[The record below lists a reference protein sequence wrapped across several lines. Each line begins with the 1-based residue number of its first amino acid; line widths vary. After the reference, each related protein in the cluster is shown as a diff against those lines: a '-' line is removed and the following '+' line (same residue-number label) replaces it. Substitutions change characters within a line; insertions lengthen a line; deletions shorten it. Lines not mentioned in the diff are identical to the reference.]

1 MGVRNNV
8 VGRHGACFAAVVQA
22 NLVGLAV
29 TDKFQTNPSTFV
41 TEYEMESG
49 TSGVTVELVG
59 SNVDTPDERD
69 PGLST
74 ATIVIIAACAAVFL
88 VVVALAVRHFCCQRQ
103 AQFTSV
109 GGGHNAQEFF
119 PETELTSYAKH
130 QQLQSPIAGSG
141 GVVAHM
147 NPVADHSPLVGDDTT
162 QRATRRKG
170 GKSSRAR
177 PVRTA
182 SSRRV

>member
-1 MGVRNNV
+1 M

-88 VVVALAVRHFCCQRQ
+88 VVRWPCSWQHL
-103 AQFTSV
+103 
-109 GGGHNAQEFF
+109 
-119 PETELTSYAKH
+119 L
-130 QQLQSPIAGSG
+130 
-141 GVVAHM
+141 
-147 NPVADHSPLVGDDTT
+147 
-162 QRATRRKG
+162 
-170 GKSSRAR
+170 AR
-177 PVRTA
+177 PSA
-182 SSRRV
+182 A